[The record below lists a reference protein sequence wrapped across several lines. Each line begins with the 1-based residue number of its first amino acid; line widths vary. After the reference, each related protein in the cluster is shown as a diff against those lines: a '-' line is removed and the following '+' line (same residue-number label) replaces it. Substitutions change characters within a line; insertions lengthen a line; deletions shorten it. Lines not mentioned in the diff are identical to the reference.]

1 MPQLK
6 KQDTLFSRQKT
17 KTTIAIQTDA
27 DTSRVDSRGVSR
39 NKSIRKMDSTVK
51 KTDSSAQFEESH
63 ASRGA
68 LLKNRYDPDKYKEDW
83 IDSLVFKRA
92 MKAEAIKRGVHVDS
106 EWEVDEEEERVAM
119 TNADAVTLQGDADQD
134 NSAGSV
140 DELDMA
146 NAQDPD
152 FCVQHGGSHGLGF
165 LKATLDKGNIRM
177 LSESEVLYIKTLLK

>member
-1 MPQLK
+1 M
-6 KQDTLFSRQKT
+6 
-17 KTTIAIQTDA
+17 
-27 DTSRVDSRGVSR
+27 
-39 NKSIRKMDSTVK
+39 
-51 KTDSSAQFEESH
+51 
-63 ASRGA
+63 
-68 LLKNRYDPDKYKEDW
+68 KNRYDPDKYKEDW

-146 NAQDPD
+146 NA
-152 FCVQHGGSHGLGF
+152 
-165 LKATLDKGNIRM
+165 
-177 LSESEVLYIKTLLK
+177 

>member
-1 MPQLK
+1 
-6 KQDTLFSRQKT
+6 
-17 KTTIAIQTDA
+17 
-27 DTSRVDSRGVSR
+27 
-39 NKSIRKMDSTVK
+39 
-51 KTDSSAQFEESH
+51 
-63 ASRGA
+63 
-68 LLKNRYDPDKYKEDW
+68 LKNRYDPDKYKEDW

-146 NAQDPD
+146 NA
-152 FCVQHGGSHGLGF
+152 
-165 LKATLDKGNIRM
+165 
-177 LSESEVLYIKTLLK
+177 